1 MKIQIDKK
9 YIDGYGDI
17 IEIISTTKKDNYKF
31 LSQYGTSYTKE
42 GFFYINNKSSEH
54 IDHNLICEINETLY
68 VAYKQDLITDYNFL
82 LKHYLLYGGNPEW
95 IKNKTSMK

>member
-1 MKIQIDKK
+1 MKIQIGKK

-17 IEIISTTKKDNYKF
+17 IEIISTTTKDNYKF
-31 LSQYGTSYTKE
+31 LSKYGISYTKE
-42 GFFYINNKSSEH
+42 GFFDINNKSSRR
-54 IDHNLICEINETLY
+54 NLICEINETLY
-68 VAYKQDLITDYNFL
+68 VEYEQDLITKYNFF

>member
-1 MKIQIDKK
+1 MKIQTGKK
-9 YIDGYGDI
+9 YIDGYGYI
-17 IEIISTTKKDNYKF
+17 IEIISTATNNNYKF

-42 GFFYINNKSSEH
+42 GVFHINNKSSR
-54 IDHNLICEINETLY
+54 HNLICEINETLY
-68 VAYKQDLITDYNFL
+68 VEYKQNLITKYNFF

>member
-1 MKIQIDKK
+1 MKIQTGKK

-17 IEIISTTKKDNYKF
+17 IEIISIATNSNYKF

-42 GFFYINNKSSEH
+42 GVFHINNKSSR
-54 IDHNLICEINETLY
+54 HNLICEINETLY
-68 VAYKQDLITDYNFL
+68 VEYKQNLITKYNFF
-82 LKHYLLYGGNPEW
+82 LKHYILYGGNPEW

>member
-17 IEIISTTKKDNYKF
+17 IEIISTTTKDNYKF

-42 GFFYINNKSSEH
+42 GFFDINSKSSR
-54 IDHNLICEINETLY
+54 HNLICEINETLY
-68 VAYKQDLITDYNFL
+68 VAYKQDLITKYNFF

>member
-17 IEIISTTKKDNYKF
+17 IEIISTTTKDNYKF

-42 GFFYINNKSSEH
+42 GFFISTISQAGT
-54 IDHNLICEINETLY
+54 TLY
-68 VAYKQDLITDYNFL
+68 VK
-82 LKHYLLYGGNPEW
+82 
-95 IKNKTSMK
+95 